1 MNKFTERLR
10 SIYADIGNG
19 WVEKNEF
26 VFSEAK
32 TCGLA
37 LAGSIGGAVAS
48 KKAKK
53 IPGDIDFVCRN
64 VGQAMRFHAR
74 LQDKL
79 LQYPTF
85 WQIQINNRTK
95 FCPENVE
102 THLRFHAPFWL
113 PVCVF
118 VLKDGRFR
126 QWFTPEAYPVQ
137 LFEDVKREAKE
148 MEKRDGKERRVLEE
162 PVVDFVSSQDDDVF
176 FGGGT
181 PLAAKA
187 YPAPMS

>member
-1 MNKFTERLR
+1 MNKFTERLK
-10 SIYADIGNG
+10 SLYAAIGNG
-19 WVEKNEF
+19 WVEKNEL

-53 IPGDIDFVCRN
+53 IPGDIDFVCRD

-102 THLRFHAPFWL
+102 THLRLHAPFWL
-113 PVCVF
+113 PICVF
-118 VLKDGRFR
+118 VLKDGCFR
-126 QWFTPEAYPVQ
+126 QWFTPEAYPMRF
-137 LFEDVKREAKE
+137 FEDVKREAKE

-162 PVVDFVSSQDDDVF
+162 SVVDIFSPQDDEIF
-176 FGGGT
+176 YGGESS
-181 PLAAKA
+181 PVAKA